1 MTTSVAERPSDLE
14 TLFRLHEAAIGRF
27 LVGMVGDVPLAEDLL
42 QETFLEAIRAPTR
55 VALAE
60 SQEAWLFGVA
70 RHRALSALRG
80 RQRLLAALGRLAR
93 REVWTAS
100 DLPPDVRGVVELL
113 SCLAPDDR
121 ALVLLRYVHGFDAPE
136 LARLTGRSPAAIRKR
151 LERARASLAERLG
164 PEAQP

>member
-1 MTTSVAERPSDLE
+1 
-14 TLFRLHEAAIGRF
+14 
-27 LVGMVGDVPLAEDLL
+27 
-42 QETFLEAIRAPTR
+42 

-80 RQRLLAALGRLAR
+80 RQRLLAALGRLAS
-93 REVWTAS
+93 REVRAAS
-100 DLPPDVRGVVELL
+100 DLLPPDVRGVVELL